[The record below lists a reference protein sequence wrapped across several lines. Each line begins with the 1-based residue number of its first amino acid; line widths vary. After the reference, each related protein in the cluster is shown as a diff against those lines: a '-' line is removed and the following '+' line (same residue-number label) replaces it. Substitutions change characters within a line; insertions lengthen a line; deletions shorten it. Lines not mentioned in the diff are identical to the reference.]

1 MSSEDS
7 PGRERI
13 ELVAQLREA
22 LGRATDLVGTLTA
35 TLAAATHSSAPPP
48 EAADL
53 EGQLSAARLDA
64 FELSSRLVET
74 EHQLDRLMNLYVAS
88 YQLHAQL
95 EPRQVQIAIADIAVN
110 LLGADRFVLLL
121 RKEGE
126 PGHEIVHA
134 QGVDAGSTPLYA
146 GPQYGGGDPAADRA
160 LHEGVLVIGPF
171 GGSETVTA
179 VPLKIQDEVVGAL
192 VVLKLLAHKPSL
204 RPDDR
209 DLLDLLSAHAASALF
224 AARLFAAKDRKLR
237 TLESLVRLA
246 RRE

>member
-1 MSSEDS
+1 MSSNDS
-7 PGRERI
+7 PGREHAEI
-13 ELVAQLREA
+13 VAQLREA
-22 LGRATDLVGTLTA
+22 LVRATELVGSLTA
-35 TLAAATHSSAPPP
+35 TLATATHSSAAPP
-48 EAADL
+48 EADL

-74 EHQLDRLMNLYVAS
+74 EHQLDRLMSLYVAS

-95 EPRQVQIAIADIAVN
+95 EPQQVQIAIADIAVN
-110 LLGADRFVLLL
+110 LLGAESFVLLL
-121 RKEGE
+121 RKEGAAE
-126 PGHEIVHA
+126 HEIVHA
-134 QGVDAGSTPLYA
+134 QGVKRESASLYA
-146 GPQYGGGDPAADRA
+146 GPSYAGGDPAADRA
-160 LHEGVLVIGPF
+160 LSEGVLVIGPY
-171 GGSETVTA
+171 GGSETITA
-179 VPLKIQDEVVGAL
+179 VPLRIQDEIVGAL
-192 VVLKLLAHKPSL
+192 VVLKLLEHKPSL